1 MPTDHAFN
9 LVILGGGCA
18 GLSLASKLAQAG
30 QDCPRCLVIELRAQ
44 YLNDRTWCFFA
55 DVSTRAQQL
64 VQYAWP
70 AVALSCGAERVKVA
84 CLATPYQM
92 IEAQAFYAEAL
103 EQIQRNSRITLLTGC
118 EVTAVEHNESLSWN
132 ITTKQGVFQATSV
145 IDTRP
150 AAHPKFVGP
159 HLWQSF
165 VGQVLR
171 VDRDLFDPGCV
182 ELMQFDEDTEYGVSF
197 TYILPLDAR
206 SALIETTVF
215 YKQPVNEAALRARLE
230 RKNKAML
237 NGQGFTVLR
246 QEYGVLPM
254 GVVQTSKTLRPG
266 LVQVGLTAGAA
277 RPSSGYAF
285 QRIQRWAVVCAE
297 AILAGKPA
305 VAQGQDSLLSRSMDS
320 LFLRVLRE
328 SPEQGPAIFMR
339 MFSSMKVARIV
350 RFMNDQATLLDR
362 LVLIKSMPLATFLK
376 QLPAALI
383 GRP

>member
-1 MPTDHAFN
+1 MPTDHAFD

-30 QDCPRCLVIELRAQ
+30 QDCPKCLVIESRAQ

-55 DVSTRAQQL
+55 DAATQAQHL

-70 AVALSCGAERVKVA
+70 AVALSFGAERVKVA
-84 CLATPYQM
+84 CPTAPYQM

-103 EQIQRNSRITLLTGC
+103 AHIQRNSRMTMLMDC
-118 EVTAVEHNESLSWN
+118 EVMAVEQNESLSWN
-132 ITTKQGVFQATSV
+132 ITTTRSVFQAPRV

-150 AAHPKFVGP
+150 VAQPKFVGP

-165 VGQVLR
+165 FGQVLR
-171 VDRDLFDPGCV
+171 VDRDLFDSGCV
-182 ELMQFDEDTEYGVSF
+182 ELMRFDEDTEYGVSF

-215 YKQPVNEAALRARLE
+215 HQKPVTEAALRARLILRRNTLIGGE
-230 RKNKAML
+230 AFN
-237 NGQGFTVLR
+237 VLR
-246 QEYGVLPM
+246 DEYAVLPM
-254 GVVQTSKTLRPG
+254 GVVQKPKVLRQG
-266 LVQVGLTAGAA
+266 MVQAGLTAGAA

-285 QRIQRWAVVCAE
+285 QRIQRWAVVCAQ

-305 VAQGQDSLLSRSMDS
+305 VAQGEDSWLARSMDS

-362 LVLIKSMPLATFLK
+362 LALIKSMPLATFLK
-376 QLPAALI
+376 QLPFALI

>member
-1 MPTDHAFN
+1 MSTDHAFD

-18 GLSLASKLAQAG
+18 GLSLAAKLAQAG
-30 QDCPRCLVIELRAQ
+30 QDCPRCLVIESRAQ

-55 DVSTRAQQL
+55 DASTRARHL
-64 VQYAWP
+64 VQYEWP
-70 AVALSCGAERVKVA
+70 AIALSCGVERVKVA
-84 CLATPYQM
+84 CPDNPYQM

-103 EQIQRNSRITLLTGC
+103 EQIQRNSRITLFTGC
-118 EVTAVEHNESLSWN
+118 EVTAVEQNESLSWN
-132 ITTKQGVFQATSV
+132 ITTKQGVFQAMSV

-150 AAHPKFVGP
+150 AVRPQFVGP

-165 VGQVLR
+165 FGQVLR
-171 VDRDLFDPGCV
+171 VDRDLFEPGCV
-182 ELMQFDEDTEYGVSF
+182 DLMQFDEDTEYGVSF

-215 YKQPVNEAALRARLE
+215 YKLPVNEAALCARLE
-230 RKNKAML
+230 RKIKAML
-237 NGQGFTVLR
+237 NDQGFTVLR

-266 LVQVGLTAGAA
+266 LVQAGLTAGAA

-285 QRIQRWAVVCAE
+285 QRIQRWAASSAG
-297 AILAGKPA
+297 AILAGKSA
-305 VAQGQDSLLSRSMDS
+305 VSHTDDSWLARSMDS

-339 MFSSMKVARIV
+339 MFSSMKV
-350 RFMNDQATLLDR
+350 
-362 LVLIKSMPLATFLK
+362 
-376 QLPAALI
+376 
-383 GRP
+383 